1 SSDDTIEKIKEL
13 GGQHNI
19 KGEVFSE
26 PWIDFAH
33 NRNIA
38 LKKAFDLYNNG
49 THQCNWLLIIDAD
62 EALNP
67 LPENFIAQPDK
78 SLSYQGYQLYND
90 ILSKQLL
97 LLNTQQQ
104 KWIWEGKIHNYLVNN
119 ENYPIDFSAHV
130 IRNALHFTGAKS
142 HEFNN
147 TQEKSARDAS
157 MLINELNEENLT
169 PKNTH
174 RFFELGNELFE
185 SKNHEKAIEAYSK
198 IIHSDSVLN
207 EIKYLS
213 LLQIAHIYFEF
224 LIDLNKAEKLYSEAL
239 NLQPERKEAYYYLAK
254 LFQKKQESDKILP
267 LLLKAHDIPKSNL
280 NKGYYLV
287 DYGIYSW
294 KIEME
299 LATALFKTKNTKDFN
314 VLYESIVKQQKMPNN
329 KLGIIDSMKK
339 ILNK

>member
-1 SSDDTIEKIKEL
+1 M
-13 GGQHNI
+13 
-19 KGEVFSE
+19 KGVVFSE
-26 PWIDFAH
+26 PWVDFAH

-38 LKKAFDLYNNG
+38 LKKAFDLYNDG
-49 THQCNWLLIIDAD
+49 THQCDWLLIIDAD

-67 LPENFIAQPDK
+67 IPENLIAQLDK
-78 SLSYQGYQLYND
+78 NLSYQGYQLYND

-97 LLNTQQQ
+97 LVNTQQQ

-119 ENYPIDFSAHV
+119 ENYPLDFSAHL

-147 TQEKSARDAS
+147 TQEKSARDTS
-157 MLINELNEENLT
+157 ILIEELNQEKLT

-185 SKNHEKAIEAYSK
+185 SKNYEKAIEAYSK
-198 IIHSDSVLN
+198 IIHSDAVYS
-207 EIKYLS
+207 ETKYLS

-224 LIDLNKAEKLYSEAL
+224 LNDLNKAEILYQEAL
-239 NLQPERKEAYYYLAK
+239 NLDPNRKEAYYYLSK
-254 LFQKKQESDKILP
+254 LYQKKQESEKILP
-267 LLLKAHDIPKSNL
+267 LLLKAHEIPKANL
-280 NKGYYLV
+280 SKGYYLA
-287 DYGIYSW
+287 DYGIYTW

-299 LATALFKTKNTKDFN
+299 LATALFKIKKKDEFN
-314 VLYESIVKQQKMPNN
+314 QLYETIIKEQKMPKD
-329 KLGIIDSMKK
+329 KLGIIDSMKN